1 MKIWFVSHYAMP
13 PKYEMREKT
22 QKFAQ
27 FFKNIGHEVLL
38 VTASTIHGSDINLI
52 SDNRAFIE
60 AEYDGLKYLH
70 IRCSNYT
77 GNGLSRIV
85 NMLEFGWR
93 LKRNIGKFDI
103 PNVIVADVNCI
114 NYRAIADIC
123 KKYNIRFII
132 DIRDL
137 WPLSIVEY
145 LNISE
150 KNPIIKYLYH
160 REKSMY
166 IRADEII
173 FSMEGGWDY
182 IVDKGWTKYID
193 KQKVHHINN
202 GVDLAAFERNCLEN
216 VFIDSDIDD
225 QTTFK
230 IVYTGSIRRANNI
243 DFVLDAAM
251 LIKDPFIKFLIW
263 GDGDQLSRLRQR
275 VVDESINNVLFKG
288 KVEKKFIPSIV
299 SRADAT
305 FFILENSLLFRFGL
319 SLNKSFEY
327 LAAGKPQLVVGNAKY
342 TIMDN
347 YQCGI
352 HVRKVSE
359 HDFAEAVQYLANL
372 DSAQYERMCRN
383 ARNAS
388 SEYDYPVLCEILYS
402 IIGGGVRI

>member
-22 QKFAQ
+22 QKFAH

-38 VTASTIHGSDINLI
+38 VTASTIHGTDINLI

-60 AEYDGLKYLH
+60 EDYDGLKYLH
-70 IRCSNYT
+70 IRCSNYA

-160 REKSMY
+160 REKSMF

-173 FSMEGGWDY
+173 FSIEGGWDY

-193 KQKVHHINN
+193 KEKVHHINN
-202 GVDLAAFERNCLEN
+202 GVDLAQFNIKKETYRMESLGSLCDESSFN
-216 VFIDSDIDD
+216 V
-225 QTTFK
+225 
-230 IVYTGSIRRANNI
+230 VYTGSIRRANGLLLL
-243 DFVLDAAM
+243 LDAAK
-251 LIKDPFIKFLIW
+251 IIREIQPNIQFLLF
-263 GDGDQLSRLRQR
+263 GDGDDKPELEKYCREYKL
-275 VVDESINNVLFKG
+275 NNVHFLGRIDKN
-288 KVEKKFIPSIV
+288 FIPFVLSM
-299 SRADAT
+299 ADC
-305 FFILENSLLFRFGL
+305 N
-319 SLNKSFEY
+319 
-327 LAAGKPQLVVGNAKY
+327 
-342 TIMDN
+342 
-347 YQCGI
+347 
-352 HVRKVSE
+352 
-359 HDFAEAVQYLANL
+359 
-372 DSAQYERMCRN
+372 
-383 ARNAS
+383 
-388 SEYDYPVLCEILYS
+388 VL
-402 IIGGGVRI
+402 